1 MPRAIVVGKIGRK
14 NVAQLVQLTTNLPHC
29 FSGTL
34 CLFDGAD
41 AFIRSGG
48 GENAVDLFSRLNYV
62 AWARFVGL
70 GIRELAIR
78 GSLERVIET
87 VKASREAIASY
98 TENSG
103 SWILKGSRNR
113 RK

>member
-1 MPRAIVVGKIGRK
+1 MKGRIGLK
-14 NVAQLVQLTTNLPHC
+14 NVAQLVQLTTNSPHC

-48 GENAVDLFSRLNYV
+48 GENVVDLFSRLNYV

-70 GIRELAIR
+70 GIRELA
-78 GSLERVIET
+78 T
-87 VKASREAIASY
+87 AIAWRE
-98 TENSG
+98 T
-103 SWILKGSRNR
+103 SRLSR
-113 RK
+113 RPEKPLPHIPKTQGAGY